1 VSRTVWPGAPF
12 PLGPSWDGSGTN
24 FSLFSEN
31 AQRVELC
38 LFDDQDREERIDVRQ
53 QTAHNWH
60 VYLPGVGPG
69 QRYGYRVDGPWEPE
83 QGHRFNPAKLLIDP
97 YAKSIDGPIGFG
109 KARLLAYVPGQE
121 DVRDDE
127 DSAPAIPRSVV
138 IDDAFDW
145 EGDVR
150 LDRPWPETVIYE
162 LHVKGFTKRLPG
174 VREDLRGTYAGLA
187 SDAAI
192 AYLSDLG
199 ITAVELLPVHHIA
212 DEDFLVAR
220 GLSNYWGYSTIG
232 FFAPHSGYAATG
244 SRGEQVREFK
254 GMVKALHRAG
264 IEVILDVVYNH
275 TAEGSH
281 LGPTLSFKGVD
292 NAAYYRL
299 MPDDRRHYM
308 YFTGTGN
315 SLNPVNP
322 SVLRLVMDSLRYF
335 VMECHVDGFRFDLA
349 SALARELYD
358 VDQLSAFFDII
369 HQDPVLSQVKLIAEP
384 WDVGPGGYQVGN
396 FPILWSEWNGMY
408 RDTMRDF
415 WRGHT
420 AVAEFARRFTGSSD
434 LYQSD
439 GRHPSASIN
448 FVTCHDGFTL
458 RDLVSYDRKHNE
470 ANLEDNRDGSDDNRS
485 WNCGVEGETDDPDVN
500 ELRDRQTR
508 NILATLLLSQG
519 TPMLLAG
526 DELRRTQRG
535 NNNAYCQDNELSW
548 LDWDVDERGQALLEF
563 TKRLL
568 RLRGEHPVFRRSAFL
583 TGEARQGSG
592 APDVWW
598 FRPDGRRVHARRVPE
613 RLGDPD
619 ADLRRRAGRR
629 RLLHRPLQRVARSR
643 HVRAAA
649 HALRPP
655 LGARALHGRARAA
668 AERLD
673 PFRAGAGAAS
683 RSRAQG
689 AAAGRLTQLSV
700 RGGCFRT
707 RRQTWTTS
715 GSNCVPP
722 ALTRRRKASSTG
734 SASR

>member
-1 VSRTVWPGAPF
+1 VSRATWPGRPF
-12 PLGPSWDGSGTN
+12 PLGPTWDGSGTN

-31 AQRVELC
+31 ADGVELC
-38 LFDDQDREERIDVRQ
+38 LFDDENREERIEVSQR
-53 QTAHNWH
+53 TAHNWH
-60 VYLPGVGPG
+60 VYVPGVGPG
-69 QRYGYRVDGPWEPE
+69 QRYGYRVAGRWEPAA
-83 QGHRFNPAKLLIDP
+83 GHRFNPAKLLIDP
-97 YAKSIDGPIGFG
+97 YAKAVEGPIGYG
-109 KARLLAYVPGQE
+109 RARVLAYAPGDE
-121 DVRDDE
+121 DVPDVE

-138 IDDAFDW
+138 VDGSFDW
-145 EGDVR
+145 EGDAP
-150 LDRPWPETVIYE
+150 LARPWAETVIYE
-162 LHVKGFTKRLPG
+162 LHVKGFTKRMEG

-192 AYLSDLG
+192 AYLRELG
-199 ITAVELLPVHHIA
+199 VTAVELLPVHHIA
-212 DEDFLVAR
+212 DEDVLVER

-232 FFAPHSGYAATG
+232 YLAPHAGYAATG
-244 SRGEQVREFK
+244 TRGEQVREFK

-292 NAAYYRL
+292 NASYYRL
-299 MPDDRRHYM
+299 QPGDPRHYM
-308 YFTGTGN
+308 DFTGTGN
-315 SLNPVNP
+315 SLNPVQP
-322 SVLRLVMDSLRYF
+322 SVLRLIMDSLRCF
-335 VMECHVDGFRFDLA
+335 ATECHVDGFRFDLA

-358 VDQLSAFFDII
+358 VDRLSAFFDVI

-470 ANLEDNRDGSDDNRS
+470 ANLEGNRDGSDDNRS
-485 WNCGVEGETDDPDVN
+485 WNCGAEGETDDPVVN

-508 NILATLLLSQG
+508 NFLTTLLLSQG

-526 DELRRTQRG
+526 DELRRTQTG

-548 LDWDVDERGQALLEF
+548 IDWDLDERARGILDF
-563 TKRLL
+563 TRRLL
-568 RLRGEHPVFRRSAFL
+568 RLRSEHPVFRRSEFL
-583 TGEARQGSG
+583 TGEERQGSG

-598 FRPDGRRVHARRVPE
+598 FRPDGRRMTQADWARGDAFALGAFLNGAEIPSRTADGEPIGDESFIVLFNAWREPVSFVLPPARFGRRWTHELSTAEPDVQPNGETHSARATVPLPGRSLKVLRRV
-613 RLGDPD
+613 G
-619 ADLRRRAGRR
+619 
-629 RLLHRPLQRVARSR
+629 
-643 HVRAAA
+643 
-649 HALRPP
+649 
-655 LGARALHGRARAA
+655 
-668 AERLD
+668 
-673 PFRAGAGAAS
+673 
-683 RSRAQG
+683 
-689 AAAGRLTQLSV
+689 
-700 RGGCFRT
+700 
-707 RRQTWTTS
+707 
-715 GSNCVPP
+715 
-722 ALTRRRKASSTG
+722 
-734 SASR
+734 